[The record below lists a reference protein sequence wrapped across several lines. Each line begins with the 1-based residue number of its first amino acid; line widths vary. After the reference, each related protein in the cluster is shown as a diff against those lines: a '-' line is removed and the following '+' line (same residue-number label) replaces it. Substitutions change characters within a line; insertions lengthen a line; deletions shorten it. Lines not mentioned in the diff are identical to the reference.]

1 VRRTFIGAV
10 AFVGA
15 VLIAST
21 QCNRSEPP
29 PPAEQSAPAA
39 ALPPGKIG
47 TAQLVGTVSFH
58 GQVPEA
64 PKAIKLSFPDCARFA
79 PRDPPDPALVI
90 GKSGGVASAFVW
102 IKEGLPAG
110 QYPVPS
116 VPVRLDQRGCD
127 FTPRVF
133 GIRVGQPLE
142 MVNSDPMLHNVKSPS
157 AFNVGFPQIGVS
169 QTRSFKRPGV
179 MTPITCDVHRWM
191 QAWAGVVTH
200 PFFAVTDAEGR
211 FTIASLPAGTY
222 TVEIWQERLGTMSEK
237 VTLADGESKT
247 LAIEL
252 KRP

>member
-1 VRRTFIGAV
+1 
-10 AFVGA
+10 
-15 VLIAST
+15 
-21 QCNRSEPP
+21 
-29 PPAEQSAPAA
+29 
-39 ALPPGKIG
+39 
-47 TAQLVGTVSFH
+47 VGTVSFH
-58 GQVPEA
+58 GQAPEP
-64 PKAIKLSFPDCARFA
+64 PKALKLSFPDCARFA
-79 PRDPPDPALVI
+79 PKDPPDPALLV
-90 GKSGGVASAFVW
+90 GKNGGVAGAFLW

-116 VPVRLDQRGCD
+116 TPVRLDQKGCD
-127 FTPRVF
+127 FAPRVF

-169 QTRSFKRPGV
+169 QTRTFKHPGV

-200 PFFAVTDAEGR
+200 PFFAVSDADGR
-211 FTIASLPAGTY
+211 FSIASLPAGTY
-222 TVEIWQERLGTMSEK
+222 TVEIWQERLGTTTEK

-247 LAIEL
+247 LAIDL